1 MADDAAVLDKFD
13 SSCCAEGA
21 EFSHGDRRGCLKGTR
36 VAVLNKIELWIGN
49 RTTPPVYWLDG
60 LAGTG
65 KTTITQTIAE
75 RVFADGKLGAS
86 FFCSRGVAK
95 RSDLRFIFPTLAI
108 QLARKYSDFRSL
120 FVPLLRSNPG
130 IFHKSLNDQMRKLIV
145 QPLKESKISTVVII
159 DALDECIDREPA
171 SAILSV
177 LGDFVSEIPA
187 VKFLVTGRPEPRIL
201 EGFRRPSLEN
211 EKDVLVLHEVEP
223 SQVADDILLYFR
235 HELSDIARRRG
246 LDGWPTAEQL
256 DLLCKRAAGLFVYAV
271 ATVKFVEKTSTNP
284 RKQLD
289 LLLQS
294 PERSEREAKT
304 KFNGNSTLNS
314 LYTTI
319 LRGAFGED
327 DDLDNDPKVR
337 LVLGAMVLAANPLSP
352 STISRLLSLDPLEDV
367 FPLLSSIRSLLI
379 LKDDINLPVLPFH
392 QSFSDFIVDSDRCT
406 DKRFH
411 VSHPVHSSEL
421 LVSCLDLMNLTL
433 KKNMCE
439 LPDAVANSDVKDLK
453 KKVER
458 YIDPALRYACESWH
472 THLING
478 PTVLTRTSKIAS
490 ALHLFLKTKFLFWL
504 EVLSVLGAAR
514 NAIDSLQAV
523 VHRLEVGPSSVL
535 GDLLRFAYTYF
546 RNHPHL
552 TLPTTVSAL

>member
-49 RTTPPVYWLDG
+49 RTTPPVYWLNG

-130 IFHKSLNDQMRKLIV
+130 IFHKSLNDQMCKLIV

-201 EGFRRPSLEN
+201 EGFRHPSLEN

-246 LDGWPTAEQL
+246 LDGWPTAVQL

-271 ATVKFVEKTSTNP
+271 ATVKFIDKPSANART
-284 RKQLD
+284 QLN

-294 PERSEREAKT
+294 PELNEREAKT
-304 KFNGNSTLNS
+304 KFNENSTLNS

-319 LRGAFGED
+319 LHGAFGED
-327 DDLDNDPKVR
+327 DDPDNDPKVQ
-337 LVLGAMVLAANPLSP
+337 LVLSAMVLAANPLSP
-352 STISRLLSLDPLEDV
+352 STIARLLSLDPLEDV
-367 FPLLSSIRSLLI
+367 LPLLSSIRSLLI
-379 LKDDINLPVLPFH
+379 LKDINLPVLPFH
-392 QSFSDFIVDSDRCT
+392 KSFSDFIVDSDRCT

-411 VSHPVHSSEL
+411 VSRPARSSEL

-439 LPDAVANSDVKDLK
+439 LPDAAANSDVEDLK
-453 KKVER
+453 ERVER
-458 YIDPALRYACESWH
+458 YIDPALQYACGSWH
-472 THLING
+472 THLIDG
-478 PTVLTRTSKIAS
+478 PAVLVRTSKIAS
-490 ALHLFLKTKFLFWL
+490 ALHLFLETKFLFWL
-504 EVLSVLGAAR
+504 EVLSVLGAPR
-514 NAIDSLQAV
+514 NAIDALRAV
-523 VHRLEVGPSSVL
+523 VDRLEVGPHSVL
-535 GDLLRFAYTYF
+535 SVLLRFAHT
-546 RNHPHL
+546 
-552 TLPTTVSAL
+552 